1 MMRESLLKHKRKC
14 LYCKWSSS
22 YFKSINSFLIWRY
35 DLAAQKTLPLK
46 PYTKMDPVFINKEK
60 IASLLPMNEC
70 IEVMEKMFHSLA
82 AKECLQPLRNI
93 MRLPDGRGVLGMM
106 PGHADK
112 LGVMGIKVIT
122 VFHANSE
129 VGLPSLKGIVML
141 FDAKH
146 GQPLMLFDALEITAI
161 RTAAA
166 SAVAT
171 KLLARKDS
179 SILSILGS
187 GEQAKRHIEAMML
200 VRKIKQ
206 INIWSRKENN
216 AKELAEKVSI
226 RYNTPVTVFKDAD
239 DAVKDADII
248 CTVTSSKEPI
258 IKGDW
263 IAAGTHINAVG
274 SSTAMAR
281 ELDTA
286 TIVKSKLFAD
296 CYESLFNESG
306 DFLIPKKEGV
316 VTGEHVKA
324 EIGEVLSG
332 SKKGRENNEE
342 ITVFKS
348 LGIAAEDI
356 FSAYHIYQKLQ
367 VQKV

>member
-1 MMRESLLKHKRKC
+1 ME
-14 LYCKWSSS
+14 
-22 YFKSINSFLIWRY
+22 
-35 DLAAQKTLPLK
+35 PLFV
-46 PYTKMDPVFINKEK
+46 TKEK

-70 IEVMEKMFHSLA
+70 IDVMEKMFRSLA
-82 AKECLQPLRNI
+82 AGECLQPLRNI
-93 MRLPDGRGVLGMM
+93 MLLPDRSGVLGMM
-106 PGHADK
+106 PGHAAK

-129 VGLPSLKGIVML
+129 AGLPSHQGVVML
-141 FDAKH
+141 FDAKN

-171 KLLARKDS
+171 KLLSRKNAS
-179 SILSILGS
+179 TLAIIGS
-187 GEQAKRHIEAMML
+187 GEQAKRHIEAILL
-200 VRKIKQ
+200 VRNIKQ
-206 INIWSRKENN
+206 INIWSRNEKHAKDLAEQTFSKYNIRVQVTET
-216 AKELAEKVSI
+216 AKEA
-226 RYNTPVTVFKDAD
+226 VTNAD
-239 DAVKDADII
+239 VI
-248 CTVTSSKEPI
+248 CTVTSSREPVLP
-258 IKGDW
+258 GEW

-274 SSTAMAR
+274 SSVAAAR

-286 TIVKSKLFAD
+286 AIIKSKLFAD
-296 CYESLFNESG
+296 RYESLFNEAG

-316 VTGEHVKA
+316 VTDDHVKA

-332 SKKGRENNEE
+332 TKKGRENDKE

-356 FSAYHIYQKLQ
+356 FSAYHIYEKIKL
-367 VQKV
+367 